1 MATIIKKG
9 TNPSAFRLSNGK
21 VITLQVGIAGGNY
34 LNIIKDEDFDLLMKE
49 YGSFINPRIISD
61 KNPWGC
67 FIISDSRSYAEDMN
81 KEVGEIKDASAPIE
95 LPKKRGRRKNG

>member
-9 TNPSAFRLSNGK
+9 TNASCFKLSNGK
-21 VITLQVGIAGGNY
+21 VITLEVGVAGGNY

-49 YGSFINPRIISD
+49 YSSFIRPRIIGD
-61 KNPWGC
+61 KNPNGC
-67 FIISDSRSYAEDMN
+67 FIVSESLAYAQDMN